1 MKKILTMGIVLML
14 ALSACY
20 KDKEELLYPNEF
32 NNSDT
37 TAVTYAGYVKPLL
50 DAKCGASC
58 HPGYM
63 NYAGLKVVVDN
74 GNFNNRVLVK
84 KDMPP
89 AGALSATDLA
99 KLKKWLDAGA
109 PNN

>member
-1 MKKILTMGIVLML
+1 MKYKIISVFVLL
-14 ALSACY
+14 ALLQSCY

-37 TAVTYAGYVKPLL
+37 SAVTYAAYVKPLL

-63 NYAGLKVVVDN
+63 NYAGLKVVLDN

-89 AGALSATDLA
+89 AGPLSPTDLA
-99 KLKKWLDAGA
+99 KLKRWLDAGA

>member
-1 MKKILTMGIVLML
+1 MKYKLISVFILL
-14 ALSACY
+14 AFLQSCY

-32 NNSDT
+32 NNTDT
-37 TAVTYAGYVKPLL
+37 TAVTYSAFVKPLL

-58 HPGYM
+58 HPSYM
-63 NYAGLKVVVDN
+63 QYVGLKIVVDN
-74 GNFNNRVLVK
+74 GKFNSRVLIK

-89 AGALSATDLA
+89 SGPLSPTDLT

>member
-1 MKKILTMGIVLML
+1 MKYKIISIFLLVAFLQ
-14 ALSACY
+14 SCY

-37 TAVTYAGYVKPLL
+37 SAVTYSAYVKPLL
-50 DAKCGASC
+50 DAKCGTSC
-58 HPGYM
+58 HASYM
-63 NYAGLKVVVDN
+63 NYNGLKVVIDN

-89 AGALSATDLA
+89 AGALGTTDLA
-99 KLKKWLDAGA
+99 KLKRWLDAGA

>member
-1 MKKILTMGIVLML
+1 MKYKIISVFILL
-14 ALSACY
+14 AFLQSCY

-37 TAVTYAGYVKPLL
+37 TLVTYSAFVKPLL
-50 DAKCGASC
+50 DAKCGTSC
-58 HPGYM
+58 HASYM
-63 NYAGLKVVVDN
+63 NYAGLKVALDN

-89 AGALSATDLA
+89 SGALGATDLA
-99 KLKKWLDAGA
+99 KLKRWLDAGA